1 MGQPPLGVALGGPR
15 VAEVNVDEVHL
26 IRGKNAGRLAASASI
41 KKTLCSSMSRARSM
55 AMTMASGTR
64 STATNRTS
72 GAAAAVWQV
81 KRPLPHPQ
89 LDPEL
94 LGSGQQGAPVA
105 PQSLGVR
112 NQPLGTPLHPGHQI
126 LFSSH
131 THWVSS
137 SDGRRKL
144 AKPRGVS
151 SLSGYHTISFSLCQ
165 RLSPDFHPSPVIFPL
180 SKGQKSGMIKG
191 TKSGKEGACHGCA
204 RGASGPN
211 EAGIF
216 AGRAPPFLRAPGA
229 GAPPILLPP
238 PGETS
243 TPGPPPAGGL
253 WLPVRRSGRLPRR
266 PGQGPR
272 RGGRT
277 PWSS

>member
-1 MGQPPLGVALGGPR
+1 M
-15 VAEVNVDEVHL
+15 
-26 IRGKNAGRLAASASI
+26 GRLPSFNFCCEKREACYSCAFPY
-41 KKTLCSSMSRARSM
+41 SSC
-55 AMTMASGTR
+55 
-64 STATNRTS
+64 
-72 GAAAAVWQV
+72 AVERMLR
-81 KRPLPHPQ
+81 K
-89 LDPEL
+89 L

-191 TKSGKEGACHGCA
+191 TKSGKEGACHGL
-204 RGASGPN
+204 SL
-211 EAGIF
+211 IH
-216 AGRAPPFLRAPGA
+216 
-229 GAPPILLPP
+229 I
-238 PGETS
+238 
-243 TPGPPPAGGL
+243 
-253 WLPVRRSGRLPRR
+253 
-266 PGQGPR
+266 
-272 RGGRT
+272 
-277 PWSS
+277 